1 MLGRF
6 KIMVLRAKLKK
17 EKREI
22 LLQLMEVKRKLK
34 KLDEMEKGIKK

>member
-34 KLDEMEKGIKK
+34 KLDEMEKEIKK